1 MQDGMNE
8 FVPRI
13 ESTPPDRAAARPV
26 SVVAPVQV
34 ANSSGL
40 SANADPD
47 PGARQEKARQDNM
60 ASASDYA
67 KVQSRVS
74 AILAGLSSAADST
87 LQARGAAEAQIVALI
102 PQPTVIVPM
111 PPASRDVIE
120 RALEVARSMA
130 QQATLTRAAQANV
143 NSGTVQQLLA

>member
-13 ESTPPDRAAARPV
+13 ESTPADRTPVRPV
-26 SVVAPVQV
+26 AAVAPVQV

-47 PGARQEKARQDNM
+47 AQARQEQARQDHM

-74 AILAGLSSAADST
+74 AILADLSSSGAPAV
-87 LQARGAAEAQIVALI
+87 QAKGNAEAQIVALI

-130 QQATLTRAAQANV
+130 EQATLTRAAQGNI
-143 NSGTVQQLLA
+143 NSGTVQQILA